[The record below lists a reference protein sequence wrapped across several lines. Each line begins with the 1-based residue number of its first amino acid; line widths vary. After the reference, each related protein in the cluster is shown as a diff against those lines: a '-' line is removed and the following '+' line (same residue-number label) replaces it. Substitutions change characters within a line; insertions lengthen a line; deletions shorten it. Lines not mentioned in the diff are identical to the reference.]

1 MTFTESDI
9 HVHTAIS
16 LCAKSTADPIK
27 YIEYGEANGLTT
39 IGFSNHYWDE
49 DVNGA
54 IPWYKSQN
62 TEHIMQIKSQ
72 LGDRSSFPIKVLIGC
87 ETEYANH
94 TLAIT
99 PKKAEM
105 LDYVL
110 VPHSHTHMRGFV
122 LPTGCEAPEKHAD
135 YLVQSFYEVATHEM
149 AKDYITGIVHP
160 FFPCGQKPDAV
171 SEILGH
177 ISDAQFY
184 ECACAAKDNDIE
196 IELNT
201 SCLKTILDDS
211 DAIAQYKRF
220 FVQCK
225 RAGCRFFGGSD
236 KHDLIQDKSEDIF
249 YTLDCIAEKLGI
261 L

>member
-9 HVHTAIS
+9 HVHAAIS
-16 LCAKSTADPIK
+16 LCAQATADPIK
-27 YIEYGEANGLTT
+27 YIEYGPVNGLKT

-54 IPWYKSQN
+54 SPWYKNQN
-62 TEHIMQIKSQ
+62 TEHIMQINSQ

-94 TLAIT
+94 MLAIT

-122 LPTGCEAPEKHAD
+122 LPAGYEAPEKHAD
-135 YLVQSFYEVATHEM
+135 YLVQSFYEVATHKM

-160 FFPCGQKPDAV
+160 FFPCGEKPDSV
-171 SEILGH
+171 SRILGN

-184 ECACAAKDNDIE
+184 ECACAAKENNID

-201 SCLKTILDDS
+201 SCLKTILDDN
-211 DAIAQYKRF
+211 DAMAEYKRF
-220 FVQCK
+220 FTQCK

-236 KHDLIQDKSEDIF
+236 KHNVIQAKADDIF
-249 YTLDCIAEKLGI
+249 YTIDGIAAKLDVL
-261 L
+261 